1 MQSDIDYM
9 KIGQRIKAARVL
21 KGFTQFELGE
31 LTDVSNNHISHIESG
46 QTKVSL
52 SLLIKIASVLDKDID
67 YFLLDIPYTRSDTI
81 INSEIADKLNHCSS
95 ATLIAVNRMIDIMI
109 EYEKFIRTDLEKSL

>member
-21 KGFTQFELGE
+21 KGYTQFELGE

-52 SLLIKIASVLDKDID
+52 SLLIKIASVLDKDIE
-67 YFLLDIPYTRSDTI
+67 YFLLDVPYTRSGTI
-81 INSEIADKLNHCSS
+81 INSEIAEKLNRCSS
-95 ATLIAVNRMIDIMI
+95 ATLIAVNQMIDTMM
-109 EYEKFIRTDLEKSL
+109 EYEKLIRADLEKVL